1 MYISILGKTV
11 LSDSL
16 KMLDKHSKAK
26 KPNLTPNEKR
36 NAFLKVKFCEKNK
49 AIILFG
55 PGVKLPTTA

>member
-26 KPNLTPNEKR
+26 KPNPTPNEKR

-49 AIILFG
+49 A
-55 PGVKLPTTA
+55 

>member
-26 KPNLTPNEKR
+26 NPIQHLMKNEM
-36 NAFLKVKFCEKNK
+36 
-49 AIILFG
+49 LF
-55 PGVKLPTTA
+55 